1 MSKTSYINRVKRTES
16 KAENS
21 NSDKSKSEKSA
32 EEQTT
37 FTDPKEEKEAEEA
50 LVRELQSGN
59 MDSFDQ
65 IVERYQKKI
74 YALSFNLTRNTMDA
88 QDVTQDV
95 LLTLF
100 RKIHTFQGKSAFS
113 SWVYRITLNAA
124 YMKLR
129 SRKKDQ
135 SISID
140 ELLPTFNGS
149 GFQQEKVQDWSENT
163 ESLLFANETRS
174 IIQKAVDMLP
184 EKEKV
189 VFLLR
194 DVEGLSTEKVGEI
207 LDLTVPAVK
216 SRLHRARLFLRKK
229 LSSFFQEY
237 QTGEDGK

>member
-1 MSKTSYINRVKRTES
+1 MIL
-16 KAENS
+16 
-21 NSDKSKSEKSA
+21 
-32 EEQTT
+32 
-37 FTDPKEEKEAEEA
+37 DPKEDKKEDKAEEDE
-50 LVRELQSGN
+50 LVRKLQAGN
-59 MDSFDQ
+59 MEVFDQ
-65 IVERYQKKI
+65 LVERFQKKI
-74 YALSFNLTRNTMDA
+74 YALSFNLTRNQMDA

-95 LLTLF
+95 FLTLF

-135 SISID
+135 SVSID
-140 ELLPTFNGS
+140 DMLPTFNKA

-163 ESLLFANETRS
+163 ESLLFANETRN
-174 IIQKAVDMLP
+174 IIQKAVDQLP

-194 DVEGLSTEKVGEI
+194 DVEGISTEKVGEI
-207 LDLTVPAVK
+207 LDLTIPAVK

-229 LSSFFQEY
+229 LSTFFEEY
-237 QTGEDGK
+237 RSGEEN